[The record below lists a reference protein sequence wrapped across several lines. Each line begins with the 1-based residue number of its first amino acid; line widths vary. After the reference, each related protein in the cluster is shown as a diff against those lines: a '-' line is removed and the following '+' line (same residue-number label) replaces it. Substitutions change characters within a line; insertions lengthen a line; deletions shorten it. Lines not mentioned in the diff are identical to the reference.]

1 MFDPRIPGR
10 GNADCCSR
18 RMTNNDVSNTPELSG
33 GGGGTQSVPSRIS
46 VVLVDEANAGGT
58 PEWECPCEDQY
69 MRPLAGT
76 TKPSSGTVYDG
87 GIRSPCEGRALFP
100 SDVAGRLF
108 PVDVADT
115 PTLSVGGPRSV
126 PSRIS
131 VVFFLLYKLYLFNE
145 DYTRLKKH

>member
-1 MFDPRIPGR
+1 MMFLTLPNCPG
-10 GNADCCSR
+10 GD
-18 RMTNNDVSNTPELSG
+18 L
-33 GGGGTQSVPSRIS
+33 
-46 VVLVDEANAGGT
+46 
-58 PEWECPCEDQY
+58 CPCEDQY
-69 MRPLAGT
+69 MRPLAGM

-100 SDVAGRLF
+100 SDVDGRLL

-131 VVFFLLYKLYLFNE
+131 VVLVDGTKAGGTPGRECPHEDRDLRPLAGVTRPAGVSMCGGNVESPCVGGRLLPVVPTGGSPQLVL
-145 DYTRLKKH
+145 